1 MTERSSSPLPPPLRT
16 SLIPTPPQRHLPPH
30 HAVRILRDALL
41 LTDGKDKVIKLLQYG
56 SRLILLLSS
65 APSNRLRPFISQMSM
80 TRKVIKLG
88 HGIFPYMEL
97 SDGGLG
103 TFALI
108 RAIVEFKNDFWD
120 DVYCL
125 SRIGF
130 LKSPKLQRVSEDW
143 ANRSWMTGIVMDLLL
158 LWGKRRAI
166 KVKLDS
172 SLKKG
177 FLGVPS
183 GGDDHALMRK
193 LLSEAY
199 WIDVS
204 IVKLLMD
211 LGFCGLNVPRFNS
224 NISAGIDVFHLKVHD
239 GYQTIFGLMSAILRL
254 VNQVLDSLTS

>member
-1 MTERSSSPLPPPLRT
+1 
-16 SLIPTPPQRHLPPH
+16 
-30 HAVRILRDALL
+30 
-41 LTDGKDKVIKLLQYG
+41 
-56 SRLILLLSS
+56 
-65 APSNRLRPFISQMSM
+65 M